1 MFNKINNDFLQ
12 SKAFY
17 SSNCQISAFVSMTY
31 KSTLHA
37 VNIDTLIY
45 RLSFKYAFNSF
56 AYAEIILNDSNDKKI
71 DRTLYFNDGN
81 EVIITITS
89 PLQFQYTFRGQIVSF
104 KNIDVDKNL
113 YYMKVY
119 SGWNYFNVY
128 PAKVRLGF
136 HDEEGMTFSDILR
149 NILNYKYKYITK
161 DKKQEI
167 LPLFDI
173 ANLHNGSINI
183 TNTDKKIKVDSFIVP
198 NWNIEQILNYIV
210 PFCSTE
216 NKKGNYVWYENS
228 DGLYVT
234 PVENIYIENKSKIFK
249 FYINIWQ
256 QNAENENKENN
267 VEMNVIYDYE
277 FVSGYDSVNLK
288 KNDAGG
294 VNQVMYDYKNKK
306 VIQSFKKDDELTMMK
321 DSVRYTNINSRID
334 DYLSSNSIFYNKP
347 VLDERLNE
355 YISYNMGSEE
365 FREFNSVNIAENAAN
380 HKITKSLF
388 ENFNLVIKTNFNP
401 VIKLGSF
408 ITINYPSIADG
419 GQNLK
424 DFSGKWMVVKVEYDY
439 ENVSNVDGKPFCYM
453 ILTLGRDSKESDS
466 GKVIKDAKT
475 LYGE

>member
-1 MFNKINNDFLQ
+1 
-12 SKAFY
+12 
-17 SSNCQISAFVSMTY
+17 
-31 KSTLHA
+31 
-37 VNIDTLIY
+37 
-45 RLSFKYAFNSF
+45 
-56 AYAEIILNDSNDKKI
+56 
-71 DRTLYFNDGN
+71 
-81 EVIITITS
+81 
-89 PLQFQYTFRGQIVSF
+89 
-104 KNIDVDKNL
+104 
-113 YYMKVY
+113 
-119 SGWNYFNVY
+119 
-128 PAKVRLGF
+128 
-136 HDEEGMTFSDILR
+136 
-149 NILNYKYKYITK
+149 
-161 DKKQEI
+161 
-167 LPLFDI
+167 
-173 ANLHNGSINI
+173 
-183 TNTDKKIKVDSFIVP
+183 
-198 NWNIEQILNYIV
+198 
-210 PFCSTE
+210 
-216 NKKGNYVWYENS
+216 
-228 DGLYVT
+228 
-234 PVENIYIENKSKIFK
+234 
-249 FYINIWQ
+249 
-256 QNAENENKENN
+256 
-267 VEMNVIYDYE
+267 MNVIYDYE

-419 GQNLK
+419 DQNLK

-475 LYGE
+475 LYGER